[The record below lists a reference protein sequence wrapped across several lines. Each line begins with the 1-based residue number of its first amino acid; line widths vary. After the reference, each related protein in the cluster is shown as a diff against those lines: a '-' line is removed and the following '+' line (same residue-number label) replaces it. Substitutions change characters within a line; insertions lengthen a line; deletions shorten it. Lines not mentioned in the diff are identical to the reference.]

1 MSNLVSGLFL
11 PSGAC
16 VEPQHILVDGYKDIQ
31 KYVGGNFDCVSTN
44 VGRDDVSFEGY
55 VHDEGLLIGL
65 EYNYLASALFGRDLV
80 GDCVLLWGLSPDGER
95 DGDNYDM
102 PAEMVE
108 SITTELLEGVSIAYN
123 ASVVVS
129 AIMELAIHSGMTTKS
144 EASRII
150 HDLHE
155 ASVNGTDNSE
165 PEAGLI
171 AIMQKVA
178 DMPACP
184 KDVREFIQD
193 FAKRGDY

>member
-1 MSNLVSGLFL
+1 
-11 PSGAC
+11 
-16 VEPQHILVDGYKDIQ
+16 
-31 KYVGGNFDCVSTN
+31 
-44 VGRDDVSFEGY
+44 
-55 VHDEGLLIGL
+55 L

-108 SITTELLEGVSIAYN
+108 SITTELLEGVSVAYN
-123 ASVVVS
+123 TSVVVS
-129 AIMELAIHSGMTTKS
+129 AIMELAIYAGITTKS
-144 EASRII
+144 EASSVI

-155 ASVNGTDNSE
+155 ASVNGTDNTE
-165 PEAGLI
+165 PEAELI

-184 KDVREFIQD
+184 DDVREFIQD

>member
-11 PSGAC
+11 PSGTC
-16 VEPQHILVDGYKDIQ
+16 VAPEPILVDGYKDIQ
-31 KYVGGNFDCVSTN
+31 KLVGGNFDCVSTN

-95 DGDNYDM
+95 DGENYDM
-102 PAEMVE
+102 PTEMVE
-108 SITTELLEGVSIAYN
+108 SIETELLEGVAIAYN

-129 AIMELAIHSGMTTKS
+129 AIMELAIHAGLVSKS

-150 HDLHE
+150 HELHE
-155 ASVNGTDNSE
+155 ASVNGTDNTE
-165 PEAGLI
+165 PEAELI
-171 AIMQKVA
+171 AVMQKVS

-184 KDVREFIQD
+184 DDVREFITD
-193 FAKRGDY
+193 FAKRGEH

>member
-16 VEPQHILVDGYKDIQ
+16 VAPEPILVDGYKDIQ
-31 KYVGGNFDCVSTN
+31 KLVGGNFDCVSTN

-80 GDCVLLWGLSPDGER
+80 GDCVLLWGLSPNGVR

-102 PAEMVE
+102 PTEMVE
-108 SITTELLEGVSIAYN
+108 SIQVELLEGVAVAYN
-123 ASVVVS
+123 TSVVVS
-129 AIMELAIHSGMTTKS
+129 AIMELAIHAGMTTKS
-144 EASRII
+144 EASAII
-150 HDLHE
+150 HELHE
-155 ASVNGTDNSE
+155 ASVNGTDNTE

-171 AIMQKVA
+171 AVMRKVA
-178 DMPACP
+178 DMPECP
-184 KDVREFIQD
+184 EDVREFIQD

>member
-11 PSGAC
+11 PSGTC
-16 VEPQHILVDGYKDIQ
+16 VSPEPILVDGYKDIQ
-31 KYVGGNFDCVSTN
+31 KLVGGNFDCVSTN

-80 GDCVLLWGLSPDGER
+80 GDCVLLWGLSPNGER

-102 PAEMVE
+102 PSEMVE
-108 SITTELLEGVSIAYN
+108 SIQVELLEGVAIAYN

-129 AIMELAIHSGMTTKS
+129 AIMELAIHAGLVGKS
-144 EASRII
+144 EASTIV

-155 ASVNGTDNSE
+155 ASVNGTDNTE
-165 PEAGLI
+165 PEAQLI
-171 AIMQKVA
+171 AVMQKVS
-178 DMPACP
+178 DMPECP
-184 KDVREFIQD
+184 DDVREFIAD
-193 FAKRGDY
+193 FAKRGEH

>member
-11 PSGAC
+11 PSGTC

-31 KYVGGNFDCVSTN
+31 KYVGGNFDCVSTD

-55 VHDEGLLIGL
+55 VNDEGLLIGL

-108 SITTELLEGVSIAYN
+108 SITTELLEGVAVAYN
-123 ASVVVS
+123 TSVVVS

-144 EASRII
+144 EADRVI
-150 HDLHE
+150 HNLHE
-155 ASVNGTDNSE
+155 TAVNGTDNTE
-165 PEAGLI
+165 PEAELI

-184 KDVREFIQD
+184 NDVREFIQD